1 MLPQKPISDAVR
13 IAVISD
19 THDKWPP
26 QLSARIQNADE
37 IWHLG
42 DVSSPSIVEELSV
55 LGPPLHIVQGNCDF
69 YPWPA
74 SLRREIHGV
83 RCQLVHVPPPALPHG
98 YCDILLHGHTH
109 IPRDQ
114 VIDGVRWLNP
124 GSVSLPRGGHPPSFG
139 WLTIHPDK
147 RVEWLIEQV

>member
-1 MLPQKPISDAVR
+1 MR

-19 THDKWPP
+19 THDRYPP
-26 QLSARIQNADE
+26 HLSQRIQGADE

-42 DVSSPSIVEELSV
+42 DVSAPAILDELS
-55 LGPPLHIVQGNCDF
+55 LIGPPLHVVQGNCDF
-69 YPWPA
+69 YPWPT
-74 SLRREIHGV
+74 SLRRRIHDV
-83 RCQLVHVPPPALPHG
+83 CCQLVHAPPPDLPRE

-114 VIDGVRWLNP
+114 VIDGIHWLNP

-139 WLTIHPDK
+139 WLTIGPDK
-147 RVEWLIEQV
+147 SVEWSIEHL